1 MQFPLFEPTSDWKQP
16 KNLPD
21 IPGGLEIA
29 IDTETRDDGLNNDRG
44 PGWVFAGAGFIAGV
58 SVAWDSN
65 AVYLP
70 MRHPDSENFD
80 VGEVCAWLQRLI
92 HRSRRIVFHN
102 QHYDQGWLSTDGVE
116 IPDGKTDDTQ
126 TMAVLLDEN
135 QFEYNLDAVC
145 RRYGVQ
151 GKDENKLKE
160 AAAAYGIDPK
170 KDLWKM
176 PAKFVGEYAEQDA
189 RATLTVKHAMYPQME
204 KEGLLDAYQL
214 EMDLIP
220 MILAMRRRG
229 IRINEDKADQ
239 VRGGLT
245 ELRDDI
251 LAEIRNDLL
260 WKTPITIDHLNSA
273 KHLEQFFNAE
283 GISYPRTPKTNV
295 GSFKSEWM
303 KVHDHWLPQR
313 VAKARALNDLANKF
327 IGNYI
332 LGATHLGRIHAEIH
346 QLRDDEGGTRSYR
359 FSYSNPPLQQ
369 MPARD
374 ALAPMIRGIF
384 EPELDCAWD
393 SEDYSQQEPR
403 LAVHFAAVCK
413 VAGYEAAV
421 RYYADNENADFHT
434 MVAELTGVPR
444 KKAKIINLGLMYG
457 MGLDKLAYSLGV
469 SLEEAKEMVAQYNGR
484 MPFISKLTE
493 FCSSRVNARGF
504 IKLLDGARCRFDLWE
519 PAFGKGRKTAYPL
532 EKANKVY
539 EGQRL
544 KRAGTHKAMNRLVQ
558 GSAARQTKLAMREC
572 WREGFLPLIQM
583 HDELGFSQSTERDSF
598 RVREI
603 MKDVVKLQ
611 VPMKVDGAFG
621 RNWGEA
627 SDESITPLKFE
638 EAILR
643 AA

>member
-1 MQFPLFEPTSDWKQP
+1 MQLPLFEPSSDWEPP
-16 KNLPD
+16 KRLPV
-21 IPGGLEIA
+21 IPGGLDIG
-29 IDTETRDDGLNNDRG
+29 IDTETRDDGLNADRG
-44 PGWVFAGAGFIAGV
+44 PGWVFAGSGYIAGI
-58 SVAWDSN
+58 SVAWNDST
-65 AVYLP
+65 VYVP
-70 MRHPDSENFD
+70 IRHPDTENFD
-80 VGEVCAWLQRLI
+80 VSEV
-92 HRSRRIVFHN
+92 RSWIQDIIFRARRCVFHN
-102 QHYDQGWLSTDGVE
+102 QSYDQGWLSTENVE
-116 IPDGKTDDTQ
+116 IPEGKTDDTQ
-126 TMAVLLDEN
+126 FMAVLLDEN
-135 QFEYNLDAVC
+135 QYTYNLDDVC

-151 GKDENKLKE
+151 GKDETKLNE
-160 AAAAYGIDPK
+160 AAAAYSIDPK

-176 PAKFVGEYAEQDA
+176 PAKFVGPYAEQDA
-189 RATLTVKHAMYPQME
+189 RATLNLRNRLLPEME
-204 KEGLLDAYQL
+204 REGLMDAYQL

-229 IRINEDKADQ
+229 IRINEDSADQ
-239 VRGGLT
+239 VRDKLNKMRDEVLR
-245 ELRDDI
+245 ELKSDLIWRHDI
-251 LAEIRNDLL
+251 TME
-260 WKTPITIDHLNSA
+260 HLNSA
-273 KHLEQFFNAE
+273 KHLEQFFQAE
-283 GISYPRTPKTNV
+283 GVDYPRTPQTKV
-295 GSFKSEWM
+295 GSFKSDWM
-303 KVHDHWLPQR
+303 KAHDHWLPQR
-313 VAKARALNDLANKF
+313 VSRARALNDLANKF

-369 MPARD
+369 MPSRD
-374 ALAPMIRGIF
+374 GQLAPLIRGVF

-421 RYYADNENADFHT
+421 RYYSENDNADFHT
-434 MVAELTGVPR
+434 MVSEMTGVPR

-457 MGLDKLAYSLGV
+457 MGLAKLAASLGV
-469 SLEEAKEMVAQYNGR
+469 SLEEAEEMVEQYNTR

-493 FCSSRVNARGF
+493 FCGNRVNARGY
-504 IKLLDGARCRFDLWE
+504 IRLLDGARCRFDLWE
-519 PAFGKGRKTAYPL
+519 PAWGKGAALPL
-532 EKANKVY
+532 AQANKKY
-539 EGQRL
+539 EGKRL
-544 KRAGTHKAMNRLVQ
+544 KRSGTHKAMNRLVQ
-558 GSAARQTKLAMREC
+558 GSAARQTKLAMRAC
-572 WREGFLPLIQM
+572 WKEGYLPLIQM
-583 HDELGFSQSTERDSF
+583 HDELGFSQATERDSL

-603 MKDVVKLQ
+603 MRDIVKLR